1 MRKSSRFGAA
11 LTTAPLLLLA
21 LLGLAGCDKPE
32 QTAAVQAPP
41 PAVTVVKAVR
51 TEVTPS
57 SSFTGRIEA
66 VDKVD
71 LRARVQGFIEQ
82 RLFEEG
88 AKVKAGDLMFT
99 MEKGQY
105 EAQVAE
111 TKATIARA
119 AAALTL
125 ADIEAGRQTELVK
138 KQVKAQSTLD
148 VALAQQAQS
157 RADVDRQKANLQKA
171 ELDLQY
177 TDIRAPISGNVGRAV
192 YSVGDFVGPESG
204 ALTTI
209 VSQDPIY
216 VTFPVSQR
224 ELLEVRRSA
233 ETEGIDPWAVAIRL
247 QLADGSIYGH
257 IGKINFADVEVSTTT
272 DTVAIRAVLSNP
284 DRMLR
289 DGQLVTVFVD
299 AAKPEQV
306 LEIPVA
312 ALQVDQAGRFVLVV
326 DKEKKVQV
334 RRVTTGIVYGSN
346 IVIIEGLEEGE
357 SVITQGVQKVRP
369 QQVVEPTDAT
379 AQAPAS

>member
-1 MRKSSRFGAA
+1 MRKSSGFGAA
-11 LTTAPLLLLA
+11 LIISPLLLA
-21 LLGLAGCDKPE
+21 LVGLAGCDKPD
-32 QTAAVQAPP
+32 QTAEVQAPP

-57 SSFTGRIEA
+57 SSFTGRVEA

-88 AKVKAGDLMFT
+88 AKVEAGELMFT
-99 MEKGQY
+99 LEKGQY

-119 AAALTL
+119 EAALTL

-177 TDIRAPISGNVGRAV
+177 TDIRAPISGNVGRAI
-192 YSVGDFVGPESG
+192 YSVGDFVGPDSG
-204 ALTTI
+204 SLTTI

-233 ETEGIDPWAVAIRL
+233 EAEGIDPWAVSIRL

-257 IGKINFADVEVSTTT
+257 IGKINFADVEVSPTT
-272 DTVAIRAVLSNP
+272 DTVAIRAELGNP
-284 DRMLR
+284 DRLLR

-312 ALQVDQAGRFVLVV
+312 ALQVDQAGRYVLVV

-334 RRVTTGIVYGSN
+334 RRVKTGIVYGSN
-346 IVIIEGLEEGE
+346 IVITEGLEEGE